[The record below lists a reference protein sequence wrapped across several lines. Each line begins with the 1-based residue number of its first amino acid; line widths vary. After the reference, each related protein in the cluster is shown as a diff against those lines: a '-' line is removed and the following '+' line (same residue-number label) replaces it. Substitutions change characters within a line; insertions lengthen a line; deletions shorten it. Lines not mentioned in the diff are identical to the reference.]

1 MELLASLQ
9 VLQNR
14 AARAVTG
21 KSWFTPTRRL
31 LEDCKWLSVR
41 QLVFY
46 QTVMGVHKAVVSG
59 KPDHLS
65 KKFST
70 DHPYRT
76 RQATSGGLRYGEDYD
91 GKSGLSHS
99 SFCYRGT
106 VAYNRI
112 PVHIRQTNTM
122 QTFKYKLKQWVS
134 TNIPL
139 D

>member
-1 MELLASLQ
+1 MSTKLQ
-9 VLQNR
+9 V
-14 AARAVTG
+14 
-21 KSWFTPTRRL
+21 
-31 LEDCKWLSVR
+31 
-41 QLVFY
+41 
-46 QTVMGVHKAVVSG
+46 HKVVVSG

-76 RQATSGGLRYGEDYD
+76 RQATGGGLRFGEEYD
-91 GKSGLSHS
+91 ATSGLSHD

-106 VAYNRI
+106 VDYNRL
-112 PVHIRQTNTM
+112 PPHIRKAKTI